1 LGIAANH
8 RRLLSKTIGAP
19 IADHSFSRNHATAIQ
34 PRRSEQMPTTTTQ
47 PDFAALLATATT
59 DPGTISA
66 AYSAFHNYS
75 LGNIMLAMIQCH
87 ARGIS
92 LGPLASFNR
101 WKELGRYVRK
111 GEKAI
116 ELCMPITCKRT
127 IETTDASGDT
137 VNDDATFTRFVF
149 RRNWFVL
156 SQTDGNP
163 YAPPQPPHGIR
174 HAPSLP

>member
-1 LGIAANH
+1 
-8 RRLLSKTIGAP
+8 
-19 IADHSFSRNHATAIQ
+19 
-34 PRRSEQMPTTTTQ
+34 MPTTNTQ

-66 AYSAFHNYS
+66 AYSAFHSYS
-75 LGNIMLAMIQCH
+75 LGNQILAMIQCH
-87 ARGIS
+87 ARGIP

-127 IETTDASGDT
+127 IETVDAREPRPARMSLSRASCSA
-137 VNDDATFTRFVF
+137 ATGLF
-149 RRNWFVL
+149 
-156 SQTDGNP
+156 
-163 YAPPQPPHGIR
+163 
-174 HAPSLP
+174 